1 MARARQPV
9 SIGGVEF
16 DALIKVETTYQ
27 ADVPQYPIETGFT
40 ISDSVIVKQ
49 TELDMTLFLTDTP
62 VTWMGRHGYVG
73 RSSQALSHL
82 KNLFVSRQTVAVST
96 SEGNYTDMAIES
108 YTVEKSTEIGYA
120 YEIPV
125 KLVQINRTQ
134 NRTTTIPDSYGK
146 SGATGVATGPASTTT
161 ESQDVGTQQEEGS
174 TMWHID
180 EGSGGKIS
188 DGGAKVVNGIGKV
201 VRKK

>member
-82 KNLFVSRQTVAVST
+82 KNLFVSRQTVTVST

-161 ESQDVGTQQEEGS
+161 ETQDVGTQQKDGS
-174 TMWHID
+174 TMFYID
-180 EGSGGKIS
+180 EGTGGKIS

>member
-1 MARARQPV
+1 
-9 SIGGVEF
+9 
-16 DALIKVETTYQ
+16 
-27 ADVPQYPIETGFT
+27 
-40 ISDSVIVKQ
+40 
-49 TELDMTLFLTDTP
+49 MTLFLTDTP